1 MFKYTRAVLNETV
14 SELKFIWFLFCV
26 VTQII
31 YLAYLTYAV
40 IAKVGLIYLNIPL
53 LIISA
58 IYLVVFLILH
68 KNNDKKNKKA
78 RQISAHV
85 KTIIKLA
92 INAVALAVAVY
103 GIYVASTNADGISI
117 MLTTLMLIFWCAQV
131 VLEIIVMFFEKKAD
145 QISWALTK
153 DVEPLMNVYDKVANA
168 VRWVKGEEKIER
180 DTLSNKAE
188 KYLQKVLDK
197 FNDSKKQ

>member
-14 SELKFIWFLFCV
+14 SDLRFIWFLFCV

-31 YLAYLTYAV
+31 YLAYLIYTV

-53 LIISA
+53 LIVSA
-58 IYLVVFLILH
+58 IYLSVFLILH
-68 KNNDKKNKKA
+68 KYNDKKTKKA
-78 RQISAHV
+78 RKISAHV

-92 INAVALAVAVY
+92 INAVALSVAVY
-103 GIYVASTNADGISI
+103 GIYVASTNTDGISI

-145 QISWALTK
+145 QISWALQK
-153 DVEPLMNVYDKVANA
+153 DVEPVTNAIDKIKNV
-168 VRWVKGEEKIER
+168 VRWVSGKETVEK

>member
-14 SELKFIWFLFCV
+14 SDLRFIWFLFCV
-26 VTQII
+26 ATQII

-68 KNNDKKNKKA
+68 KKKDKKSKKA

-92 INAVALAVAVY
+92 INAVALAVAIY
-103 GIYVASTNADGISI
+103 GIYIASTNADGISI
-117 MLTTLMLIFWCAQV
+117 MFTTLMLIFWCAQV
-131 VLEIIVMFFEKKAD
+131 ILEIIVAFFERKAD

-153 DVEPLMNVYDKVANA
+153 DVEPITNAIDKIKNV
-168 VRWVKGEEKIER
+168 VRWVSGKETVEK
-180 DTLSNKAE
+180 DALPTKAE
-188 KYLQKVLDK
+188 EYLQRVLDK
-197 FNDSKKQ
+197 FNNSKKQ

>member
-14 SELKFIWFLFCV
+14 SDLRFIWFLFCV

-31 YLAYLTYAV
+31 YLAYLIYTV

-53 LIISA
+53 LIVSA
-58 IYLVVFLILH
+58 IYLSVFLILH
-68 KNNDKKNKKA
+68 KYNDKKTKKA
-78 RQISAHV
+78 RKISAHV

-92 INAVALAVAVY
+92 INAVALSVAVY
-103 GIYVASTNADGISI
+103 GIYVASTNTDGISI

-131 VLEIIVMFFEKKAD
+131 VLEIVVMFFEKKAD
-145 QISWALTK
+145 QISWALQK
-153 DVEPLMNVYDKVANA
+153 DVEPVTNAIDKIKNV
-168 VRWVKGEEKIER
+168 VRWVSGKETVEK

-197 FNDSKKQ
+197 FNDCKKQ